1 MFSFGFIKPP
11 QKEMVHIPKS
21 SSENTDVAEKEDR
34 VELFDIRLLHL
45 SVILHKHRPHGL
57 SWAEEQQ
64 MQFRNI
70 STSVLMLEEWLWGH
84 NASLAS
90 VLCLPQRGVYTIHF
104 YIHGQPDLWAVPFN
118 FKSINWHTY
127 TTDV

>member
-57 SWAEEQQ
+57 S
-64 MQFRNI
+64 
-70 STSVLMLEEWLWGH
+70 
-84 NASLAS
+84 
-90 VLCLPQRGVYTIHF
+90 
-104 YIHGQPDLWAVPFN
+104 
-118 FKSINWHTY
+118 
-127 TTDV
+127 